1 MRDIDRINKLIRHI
15 RGVQDNAQILG
26 ERLMARG
33 EFNLGKTVIANSYL
47 HDNSKFFGSE
57 WDFLSTDTS
66 EISSSE
72 LKIGVKQH
80 NRTNRHHPE
89 FYDSGIHDMPKEYI
103 AELVCDWKA
112 RSSERGT
119 SLKSWILE
127 EGTKRFKFTTDD
139 EVHKIIMDFVSLLLE
154 PPLKNVNEL

>member
-1 MRDIDRINKLIRHI
+1 MRDIDRINRLIRHI

-26 ERLMARG
+26 ERLMSRG
-33 EFNLGKTVIANSYL
+33 EFNLGKTLIANSFL

-57 WDFLSTDTS
+57 WDFLSVDTNDV
-66 EISSSE
+66 SSDE
-72 LKIGVKQH
+72 LKIGIKQH

-89 FYDSGIHDMPKEYI
+89 FYDGGIHDMPKEYV

-119 SLKSWILE
+119 SLESWILE
-127 EGTKRFKFTTDD
+127 EGTKRFNFTKNDAVYNTI
-139 EVHKIIMDFVSLLLE
+139 KNFMSLLLE